1 MTDITAMPTDLN
13 AILRIEVPVI
23 VQIASRDMRV
33 RDVANLAPGAII
45 ELPKLADEDLEILVS
60 NQPIGLGTAVK
71 VGENFG
77 IRVTQI
83 GDLEDRIRAMG
94 DGSKDRG
101 DESSDEVPVDEET
114 QGLADPV
121 QAAE

>member
-1 MTDITAMPTDLN
+1 MPTDLN
-13 AILRIEVPVI
+13 AILKIEVPVI
-23 VQIASRDMRV
+23 VQIASRQMRV

-45 ELPKLADEDLEILVS
+45 ELPKLADEDLEVLVS
-60 NQPIGLGTAVK
+60 NEPIGLGTAVK

-77 IRVTQI
+77 IRVTKI
-83 GDLEDRIRAMG
+83 GNLEDRIRAMG

-101 DESSDEVPVDEET
+101 DETSHDAPEGQAPAESN
-114 QGLADPV
+114 DPV